1 MILHTIEN
9 CINIFNYFSNG
20 NSCENEVDEDLEDGE
35 IFDEEDDIEMAD
47 STEQNTE
54 PKVSKENRLG
64 EGAKEKNFEPLWEMV
79 NNKAIR
85 NTIIFF

>member
-1 MILHTIEN
+1 MKCNFN
-9 CINIFNYFSNG
+9 CFSNG

-35 IFDEEDDIEMAD
+35 IFDEEDDTEMGE

-64 EGAKEKNFEPLWEMV
+64 EGAKEKDFEPPWEMV

-85 NTIIFF
+85 